1 VIDAGLQFIIEQGL
15 FCGAAE
21 RPRAVAGA
29 AAKGEASR
37 QLANRLADFV
47 ATAEADLRPGERL
60 PMSTEILEST
70 FALCKQ
76 REGQHSKGGFTSLLA
91 CFAALHKPAAEESV
105 RHAFAKVLVKRV
117 RESARTNLGTTLSSK
132 RHTLYAESRIA
143 TETHTAT

>member
-21 RPRAVAGA
+21 RLRAVAGA

-37 QLANRLADFV
+37 QLSNRLADFV
-47 ATAEADLRPGERL
+47 ATADADLRPGERL

-91 CFAALHKPAAEESV
+91 CFAALHKPAAEERV
-105 RHAFAKVLVKRV
+105 RHAFA
-117 RESARTNLGTTLSSK
+117 
-132 RHTLYAESRIA
+132 
-143 TETHTAT
+143 